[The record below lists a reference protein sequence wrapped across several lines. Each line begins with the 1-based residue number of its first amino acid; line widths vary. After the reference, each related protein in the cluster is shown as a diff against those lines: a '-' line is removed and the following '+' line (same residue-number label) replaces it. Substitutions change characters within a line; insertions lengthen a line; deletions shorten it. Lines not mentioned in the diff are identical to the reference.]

1 MVLILLPVQETVI
14 DEDITISPTL
24 VTNAVML
31 GVNAPDSVA
40 SVPAV
45 LEMVVLR
52 LITASKLSDPGILLV
67 VKLGLNVNA
76 VEQDNENVLVCVLET
91 NLILSPDVLSVVCAD

>member
-76 VEQDNENVLVCVLET
+76 VEQDNENVLVCVLVT
-91 NLILSPDVLSVVCAD
+91 NLILSPDVLNVVCAD